1 MPRLFSLYR
10 DRLDQANTMNLQALA
25 NTPFS
30 VGTALFLGRIFPSPL
45 GHWLADRI
53 ATTLASRPGSGL
65 VQTIRH
71 NQQGIFGGH
80 LSPAELDQAVAAV
93 LRNDLRSIY
102 DYYHL
107 ANQPEKLLKR
117 VTFSSAALAAMQRTQ
132 QNLPTVFACAHL
144 GNFDLMGRALA
155 LNHYPFLVL
164 SYPNPNQGYK
174 MQNWLRKR
182 FGLEVSP
189 MSLESLRVGK
199 KRLKSG
205 GSVLTGLDRPLAS
218 PGLQKYQPRFFGK
231 PANLPVAYIRLAMDT
246 GAPVIVIAC
255 TVQPDGA
262 YHLHASDPIQMN
274 SSGDLHADIIHN
286 AEAVLSFAEGLVRQY
301 HDQWLMFFPV
311 WEGDEE

>member
-1 MPRLFSLYR
+1 MTTTTWPTSPR
-10 DRLDQANTMNLQALA
+10 
-25 NTPFS
+25 
-30 VGTALFLGRIFPSPL
+30 
-45 GHWLADRI
+45 
-53 ATTLASRPGSGL
+53 
-65 VQTIRH
+65 
-71 NQQGIFGGH
+71 
-80 LSPAELDQAVAAV
+80 
-93 LRNDLRSIY
+93 
-102 DYYHL
+102 
-107 ANQPEKLLKR
+107 KLLKR
-117 VTFSSAALAAMQRTQ
+117 VSFSPAARAAMQRTL

-155 LNHYPFLVL
+155 LNHFPFLVL

-189 MSLESLRVGK
+189 MSLKSLRVGK
-199 KRLKSG
+199 QRLKSG
-205 GSVLTGLDRPLAS
+205 GSVLTGLDRPLAN

-255 TVQPDGA
+255 TIQPDGS
-262 YHLHASDPIQMN
+262 YHLHASAPIQMN

-286 AEAVLSFAEGLVRQY
+286 AEAVLGFTEGLVRQY

-311 WEGDEE
+311 WEGEE

>member
-1 MPRLFSLYR
+1 
-10 DRLDQANTMNLQALA
+10 MNLQALA

-30 VGTALFLGRIFPSPL
+30 VGTAMFLARVSPPAV

-53 ATTLASRPGSGL
+53 AAILASRTRSGL
-65 VQTIRH
+65 VQTIRQ
-71 NQQGIFGGH
+71 NQQGIFDGR
-80 LSPAELDQAVAAV
+80 LTPAELDQTVAAV

-107 ANQPEKLLKR
+107 ATLPQKLLKR
-117 VTFSSAALAAMQRTQ
+117 VSFTPAALAAMQRTQ

-174 MQNWLRKR
+174 MQNWLRQR

-189 MSLESLRVGK
+189 MNLESLRIGK
-199 KRLKSG
+199 QRLKSG
-205 GSVLTGLDRPLAS
+205 GSVLTGLDRPLAN
-218 PGLQKYQPRFFGK
+218 PGLQKYQPRFFSK
-231 PANLPVAYIRLAMDT
+231 PTNLPVAYIRLAMDT

-255 TVQPDGA
+255 TIQPNGS
-262 YHLHASDPIQMN
+262 YRLHASAPIQMT

-286 AEAVLSFAEGLVRQY
+286 AEAVLGFAEGLVRQY
-301 HDQWLMFFPV
+301 HDQWLMFYPV